1 MTIPD
6 EAASAADST
15 NEPREPNGRRNPDP
29 GPAYRE
35 AFTDDVKRAIVRATQ
50 EAYEI
55 VRERHD
61 EELGFNANTFGYNVY
76 HVGKYQLEKYC
87 KRTGGKLERVDEL
100 KTLFRVQGGGYT
112 VGFYKVGSTAG
123 NIWESFPTSENGA
136 MSVND
141 QGQPIL
147 LGLEDAMVDSV
158 EDLRYAVV
166 AHMGNPRDGLC
177 AVYICIPIQTEFG
190 KIKRWGFAEE
200 IYKLDREA
208 VGPIPP
214 QPSALP
220 PETPAVPI
228 VPEEPET
235 EIVVT
240 AK

>member
-1 MTIPD
+1 
-6 EAASAADST
+6 
-15 NEPREPNGRRNPDP
+15 
-29 GPAYRE
+29 
-35 AFTDDVKRAIVRATQ
+35 
-50 EAYEI
+50 
-55 VRERHD
+55 
-61 EELGFNANTFGYNVY
+61 
-76 HVGKYQLEKYC
+76 
-87 KRTGGKLERVDEL
+87 
-100 KTLFRVQGGGYT
+100 
-112 VGFYKVGSTAG
+112 
-123 NIWESFPTSENGA
+123 

-208 VGPIPP
+208 VGPVPP

-220 PETPAVPI
+220 PETPEVPI
-228 VPEEPET
+228 VPEEPEA